1 MATCFG
7 IMMDKTNDS
16 GHIEQVLVV
25 MYVDVAFVIQERF
38 MNVEHTES
46 ILPYLYLWV
55 KSKVIHQMIV
65 YLQRHVDSGIRCS
78 SLNF

>member
-1 MATCFG
+1 MATCSG

-46 ILPYLYLWV
+46 ILPYTC
-55 KSKVIHQMIV
+55 
-65 YLQRHVDSGIRCS
+65 G
-78 SLNF
+78 

>member
-1 MATCFG
+1 M
-7 IMMDKTNDS
+7 IQD
-16 GHIEQVLVV
+16 IEQVLVV

-46 ILPYLYLWV
+46 ILPYLHLWV

-65 YLQRHVDSGIRCS
+65 HLQRDVDSGIRCS